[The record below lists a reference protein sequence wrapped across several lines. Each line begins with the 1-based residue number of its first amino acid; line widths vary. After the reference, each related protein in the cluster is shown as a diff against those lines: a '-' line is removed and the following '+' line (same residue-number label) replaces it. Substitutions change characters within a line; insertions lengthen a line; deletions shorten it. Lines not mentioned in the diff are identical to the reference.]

1 MVHRMAGTAAVFIF
15 LFAAP
20 LVAQEPT
27 CDDIVFDDAAM
38 TVYPQVND
46 ACLGVVSAEGGNRYV
61 VMKAKVAQTA
71 NVNTVTLAFQHQ
83 DGSWGD
89 PRQVTVSDDFRVMV
103 GGEPKHV
110 RELVMGEQVNL
121 FVREGRWTVAMTDL
135 EVMEVPVEYEAV
147 IEDVGAAELV
157 EVEEAVVEEA
167 VAEEPVAEEA
177 VAEKAAAEEPVAE
190 EAVAEDPPPAEQP
203 AQEVPASGG
212 LNWFW
217 IGVLAIAI
225 VIVFVFI
232 SRRKKKEA

>member
-1 MVHRMAGTAAVFIF
+1 MVHRIAGTAAVFVS

-20 LVAQEPT
+20 LIAQEPT
-27 CDDIVFDDAAM
+27 CDDIVFDNAAM
-38 TVYPQVND
+38 TVYPQVAD

-71 NVNTVTLAFQHQ
+71 NVNTVTLSFQHQ

-89 PRQVTVSDDFRVMV
+89 PRQVTVTDDFRVMV

-110 RELVMGEQVNL
+110 RDLVMGEQVNL
-121 FVREGRWTVAMTDL
+121 FVREGRWTVVMTDL

-147 IEDVGAAELV
+147 VEDVGAAELMA
-157 EVEEAVVEEA
+157 VEEAVVEEA
-167 VAEEPVAEEA
+167 VVEDAVAEEAVGDEPVAVAEEPVAEE
-177 VAEKAAAEEPVAE
+177 
-190 EAVAEDPPPAEQP
+190 PPPAEEQP

-212 LNWFW
+212 VNWFW
-217 IGVLAIAI
+217 IGVLAVAI

>member
-71 NVNTVTLAFQHQ
+71 NVNTVTLSFQHQ

-89 PRQVTVSDDFRVMV
+89 PRQVTVSEDFRVMV

-135 EVMEVPVEYEAV
+135 DVMEVPVEYEAV

-157 EVEEAVVEEA
+157 EVEEAAVEEAVVEEAAVEEA
-167 VAEEPVAEEA
+167 VAEEPVAEE
-177 VAEKAAAEEPVAE
+177 PVAE
-190 EAVAEDPPPAEQP
+190 EPPPAEQP

-212 LNWFW
+212 VNWFW
-217 IGVLAIAI
+217 IGVLAVAI

-232 SRRKKKEA
+232 SKRKKKEA